1 MHKQEMV
8 QQSQQ
13 VLSQAVDSDNE
24 MQERVQ
30 KEEDATKSALEIAGM
45 ALPEADK
52 PQAHSKKASPAP
64 ITLTLA

>member
-52 PQAHSKKASPAP
+52 P
-64 ITLTLA
+64 